1 MDRRGDVGQL
11 AARTADTRGGVGPVT
26 DAPSLT
32 DLIAGA
38 IHARWVL
45 VDGAHESAFRL
56 FNGHLE
62 GDPRYVVDVYG
73 RTAVV
78 FRHAPPLED
87 DDELTAILSVVRGR
101 LPWVRAAIVKERE
114 GATDEARRGRVF
126 WEEKGEGGGVDRGV
140 DPGVDPGAGGST
152 GGGVG
157 GGVGAGVGERT
168 GRDPGGG
175 PGGGTRVD
183 TAIREHGVRY
193 AIDLLMNQ
201 DASFYLDTRLLR
213 RWLIDH
219 SEGKRVLNTFAYTGS
234 LGVAARAGGAA
245 RVLHTDLNRRFLN
258 VAKASYAL
266 NGFLVEKRDF
276 QAQDFFSIVRG
287 LKLRGERFD
296 TVILDPPFFSSTR
309 GGTVDLNQNAARLV
323 NKVRPLVTSG
333 GTLAVVNNA
342 LFVSGAEFL
351 GQLEALCAGGWM
363 EIAQLVEVPEDVTGY
378 AATRRGEPAAD
389 PAPFA
394 HSTKIALLTV
404 RHR

>member
-1 MDRRGDVGQL
+1 M
-11 AARTADTRGGVGPVT
+11 ACPKGGVDHVT
-26 DAPSLT
+26 DKPSAPG
-32 DLIAGA
+32 LIDGA
-38 IHARWVL
+38 IDARSAL
-45 VDGAHESAFRL
+45 VDEAHESAFRL
-56 FNGHLE
+56 LNGHLE

-78 FRHAPPLED
+78 FHHATPLED
-87 DDELTAILSVVRGR
+87 DDELSAILTVVRDR

-114 GATDEARRGRVF
+114 GATDDARRGRVF
-126 WEEKGEGGGVDRGV
+126 WEEGGDGDGVDQGVDRGIA
-140 DPGVDPGAGGST
+140 GGGAGSGSE
-152 GGGVG
+152 
-157 GGVGAGVGERT
+157 AGS
-168 GRDPGGG
+168 DS
-175 PGGGTRVD
+175 RVD
-183 TAIREHGVRY
+183 TSIREHGVRY

-201 DASFYLDTRLLR
+201 DAGFYLDTRMLR
-213 RWLIDH
+213 RWLLDH

-245 RVLHTDLNRRFLN
+245 RVLHTDLNRRFLE

-266 NGFLVEKRDF
+266 NGFSVEKRDF
-276 QAQDFFSIVRG
+276 HAQDFFSLVRG

-309 GGTVDLNQNAARLV
+309 GGTVDLNQDAARLV

-333 GTLAVVNNA
+333 GTLVVVNNA

-378 AATRRGEPAAD
+378 AATRRGEPVAD
-389 PAPFA
+389 PAPFV